1 MRGYAGGGFGLLL
14 WLVYYYYV
22 YGLSVMMSC
31 MLLSVGL
38 WINLNDFNI
47 LDLVLSL
54 GAGFEHEE
62 KIAFKP
68 EQNQYLST
76 ETCS

>member
-1 MRGYAGGGFGLLL
+1 MKKRRRVTPVERSMHECARGIVGMRGYAGGGFGLLL

-38 WINLNDFNI
+38 
-47 LDLVLSL
+47 
-54 GAGFEHEE
+54 
-62 KIAFKP
+62 
-68 EQNQYLST
+68 
-76 ETCS
+76 